1 MQFFIENSDQREQAL
16 REIRDHPFP
25 YFLTTESGRSDTKE
39 WKDLNAFF
47 HSQIVPLFSS
57 LTGYE
62 RKEAKEQ
69 LQVMNALIE
78 EHSDYYEVE
87 SISGMSYDRLCKFNE
102 ACQRWMRMNYGVYAQ
117 GKVKAQ
123 TKKILK

>member
-1 MQFFIENSDQREQAL
+1 MQFFIENSDQRDQAL

-69 LQVMNALIE
+69 LQIMNALVE
-78 EHSDYYEVE
+78 ETPDYYLVE
-87 SISGMSYDRLCKFNE
+87 SISDMSYDRLCKLNE
-102 ACQRWMRMNYGVYAQ
+102 ACQRWMTMNYGVYAQ
-117 GKVKAQ
+117 GKVKGI